1 MLHCNMS
8 LSMNLQLA
16 LDDLLA
22 ELRHARRRGDLGRLA
37 LMAYC
42 DVRRWARVAEEPAIA
57 DHCAAMFTATPHASK
72 AAFLDEVDRLI
83 VALEQA
89 QSRLGA
95 PGAAWPLHGSA
106 RAWAVGAGH
115 GRA

>member
-1 MLHCNMS
+1 MLHCNMN
-8 LSMNLQLA
+8 LSINLQLA

-22 ELRHARRRGDLGRLA
+22 DLRHARRRGDLGRLA

-42 DVRRWARVAEEPAIA
+42 DARRWARLAEEPAIA

-72 AAFLDEVDRLI
+72 AAFIDEVDRLI
-83 VALEQA
+83 VELEQVQA
-89 QSRLGA
+89 RHGA
-95 PGAAWPLHGSA
+95 PPVAWPLHGSA
-106 RAWAVGAGH
+106 KAWAAGAGH